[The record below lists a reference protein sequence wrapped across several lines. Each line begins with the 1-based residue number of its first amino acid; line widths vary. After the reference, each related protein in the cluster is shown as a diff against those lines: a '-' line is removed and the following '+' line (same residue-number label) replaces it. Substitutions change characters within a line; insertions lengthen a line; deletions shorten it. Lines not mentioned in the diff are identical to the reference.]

1 METVFI
7 IFQTISCLYDQTVWV
22 IFLRDKCN
30 CRQTRIRELERR
42 IKQHTSLMHERRKLP
57 KGTPQEEMEA
67 ARRELEIVSTVPLL
81 HRDRLPW
88 LVLKHNKSVNCQYLK
103 NLKTLLLMVVKDG
116 HVIRD
121 TMLPPN
127 NICLCFTII
136 ETILFWMS

>member
-1 METVFI
+1 
-7 IFQTISCLYDQTVWV
+7 
-22 IFLRDKCN
+22 
-30 CRQTRIRELERR
+30 
-42 IKQHTSLMHERRKLP
+42 MHERRKLP

-88 LVLKHNKSVNCQYLK
+88 LVLEHNISVNCQYLK
-103 NLKTLLLMVVKDG
+103 NLKAVLFMILKDG
-116 HVIRD
+116 HIIRD

-136 ETILFWMS
+136 ETVTIFFRMS